1 MRSNF
6 SALRRRIEKLERQRA
21 SESRGDLER
30 RIEAQLEAVPLGAL
44 ASGDLP
50 PALRSDLRELHA
62 MISPADFSGQALPAS
77 DAILAAVAFGG
88 VP

>member
-1 MRSNF
+1 MRSKLP
-6 SALRRRIEKLERQRA
+6 ALRRRIEKLERQRA

-30 RIEAQLEAVPLGAL
+30 RIEAQLEAMPLGAL

-62 MISPADFSGQALPAS
+62 MISPAEFAGMALSAS
-77 DAILAAVAFGG
+77 DASLAAVAFGG